1 MDRISRS
8 RSEISMGLSSGILGL
23 ILKSVTKKSVT
34 CPGLKM
40 VTEDNIKIVM
50 TQRIPVPILRI
61 EETPVKN
68 AEHFG
73 KIEFMLTNN
82 F

>member
-40 VTEDNIKIVM
+40 VTEDNIKIVII
-50 TQRIPVPILRI
+50 QRIPVPILRI
-61 EETPVKN
+61 EEAPVKMPN
-68 AEHFG
+68 VLG
-73 KIEFMLTNN
+73 KSSFYANK
-82 F
+82 